1 MIKQNRE
8 KLEHLRSEIL
18 SQMQLLIPK
27 NTDFPQEF
35 YDMIYYHLGWENH
48 TSIPIVGSSGKMM
61 RAIFGLL
68 CCEMVDGDMKKTT
81 LGLAAIELIHNFSL
95 IHDDIQDDSLMRR
108 GRKTVWAIWGKAQA
122 INAGDALF
130 TIGRNSLL
138 KLSDKVD
145 YKIDHQVDHKIDHQ
159 VVLKCIELMDEACLA
174 LCKGQYLDI
183 SFEKKTNI
191 DIDNYLQMVRLKT
204 STLWG
209 LAGYFGAYISTKDE
223 EVALICQKIGENI
236 GISFQIQD
244 DISSIWGLDQVTGK
258 TGNDLQKC
266 KKNLPLI
273 HALNLNKNQR
283 KSEIL
288 QIYQQQKISE
298 QDVIELRKILDQTKS
313 KQFSMDTADKYIKK
327 AINDLS
333 LVGQSSSCKDLIYS
347 LGRVAI

>member
-8 KLEHLRSEIL
+8 KLEYLRSEIF
-18 SQMQLLIPK
+18 SQMQLLIPE
-27 NTDFPQEF
+27 NIDFPQEF
-35 YDMIYYHLGWENH
+35 YDMIYYHLGWEEY

-68 CCEMVDGDMKKTT
+68 CCEMINGDMKKTA

-130 TIGRNSLL
+130 TMGRNSLL
-138 KLSDKVD
+138 RLSGHV
-145 YKIDHQVDHKIDHQ
+145 DHQ
-159 VVLKCIELMDEACLA
+159 VVLRCIQRMDEVCLA

-183 SFEKKTNI
+183 SFEKKANI
-191 DIDNYLQMVRLKT
+191 DMDHYLQMVRLKT

-209 LAGYFGAYISTKDE
+209 LAGFLGAYISTRDE
-223 EVALICQKIGENI
+223 EVAQICQKIGENI

-244 DISSIWGLDQVTGK
+244 DILSIWGLDQVTGK

-266 KKNLPLI
+266 KKSLPI
-273 HALNLNKNQR
+273 VHALNLNEKQR
-283 KSEIL
+283 ESEIL
-288 QIYQQQKISE
+288 QIYQQQEISK
-298 QDVIELRKILDQTKS
+298 QDVLDLREILDQTGS
-313 KQFSMDTADKYIKK
+313 KQFSIDAADKYIKK
-327 AINDLS
+327 AVSDLS
-333 LVGQSSSCKDLIYS
+333 LVGQNSLSKDLIHS
-347 LGRVAI
+347 LIQRKC